1 MRMLQTESKNR
12 KRLSLEIRIERRKL
26 MTEAY
31 IPVLNTVISSAIS
44 LAVAFGTW
52 HVSMKKDREKQ
63 VDEVKEVLD
72 KHREEYLTGIQD
84 VKNDVAK
91 TNTHI
96 ALVDEKISTLSD
108 RVEKHNNVIERTY
121 ALETRVGVI
130 ESRI

>member
-1 MRMLQTESKNR
+1 
-12 KRLSLEIRIERRKL
+12 

-72 KHREEYLTGIQD
+72 KHREEYLTGIQE
-84 VKNDVAK
+84 VKDDVAK
-91 TNTHI
+91 TNSHI

-108 RVEKHNNVIERTY
+108 RVERHNNVIERTY
-121 ALETRVGVI
+121 ALETRVGVL